1 MYAGMS
7 IDEVIDKYLNKEGSL
22 QARQL
27 GYHPRRGIDETMKN
41 LESLDFIGLS
51 ERFDES
57 LDLCNKTFGWS
68 LKAIPKRNVG
78 NYTQSSFTQEQLD
91 KINAACEIDKII
103 YNRGKVLFEER
114 CAKHGI

>member
-1 MYAGMS
+1 MS

-68 LKAIPKRNVG
+68 LKAI
-78 NYTQSSFTQEQLD
+78 
-91 KINAACEIDKII
+91 I

>member
-1 MYAGMS
+1 
-7 IDEVIDKYLNKEGSL
+7 
-22 QARQL
+22 
-27 GYHPRRGIDETMKN
+27 MKN

-68 LKAIPKRNVG
+68 LKAI
-78 NYTQSSFTQEQLD
+78 
-91 KINAACEIDKII
+91 I